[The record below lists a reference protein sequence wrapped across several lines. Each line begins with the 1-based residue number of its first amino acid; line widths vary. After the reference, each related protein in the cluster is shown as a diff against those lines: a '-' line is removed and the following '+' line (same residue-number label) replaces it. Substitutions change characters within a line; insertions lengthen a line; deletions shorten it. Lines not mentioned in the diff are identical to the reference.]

1 MSTSTPAIHEYKVL
15 IHEAHLD
22 TFGHVNNAVYLAL
35 LEEARWD
42 LITHRG
48 FGLAE
53 VVQRQIGPTILEVN
67 LKFRREIKNRE
78 TIVIRTWLES
88 QEGKISR
95 LKQAMINAKGE
106 EACVAEFTIALFD
119 MKARKLI
126 APTPEWKLA
135 IGLE

>member
-1 MSTSTPAIHEYKVL
+1 MSTSTPAVHEYTVF

-22 TFGHVNNAVYLAL
+22 SFGHVNNAVYLSL

-42 LITHRG
+42 LITNRG
-48 FGLAE
+48 FGLDE
-53 VVQRQIGPTILEVN
+53 VNKRQIGPTILEVN

-78 TIVIRTWLES
+78 TIVIRTRLES
-88 QEGKISR
+88 QAGKISR
-95 LKQAMINAKGE
+95 LKQSMVNSKGE
-106 EACVAEFTIALFD
+106 EACAAEFTIALFD

-126 APTPEWKLA
+126 APTPEWKHA